1 MAFSK
6 VVETIRR
13 RFEIANV
20 IFVGDRGMITSA
32 RINEDLRDTEG
43 LDWISALRSE
53 SAKKKDAMRVN
64 ADGFPV
70 QSFQD
75 LLKDLATLCR
85 SRMRLTNNESE
96 FRQLTESTRLQ
107 RRVFELVSPRS

>member
-1 MAFSK
+1 
-6 VVETIRR
+6 
-13 RFEIANV
+13 
-20 IFVGDRGMITSA
+20 MITSA

-53 SAKKKDAMRVN
+53 SAKKKDAMRVD

-96 FRQLTESTRLQ
+96 FRQLTESTPLQ